1 MATIDQVRQVG
12 NVLLAKAIIDGDLL
26 ETDTP
31 GVSQYQVGN
40 ETVLVSEDTDIEMD
54 DGELAAQLVND
65 LDGDGE
71 GADADVTGNDRGNF
85 IIGNDGDNKIDAAGG
100 DDQVNTGDGD
110 DEVNGGEGD
119 DTIIVDGIGTKI
131 ITGGEGND
139 TFLVQASGEDS
150 KTTITD
156 FQPGDKIRWN
166 ADANEDGEVNI
177 EDIDL
182 DKTFEAD
189 GNTHLVLID
198 GTEMVLE
205 GVTALFGGDYEFK
218 FGVEDDEAFVDITYV
233 DDGGV

>member
-12 NVLLAKAIIDGDLL
+12 NVLLAKAIIDGDLV

-31 GVSQYQVGN
+31 GVSQYQVGS
-40 ETVLVSEDTDIEMD
+40 ETVLVSEDTDVDMD
-54 DGELAAQLVND
+54 DGEIAAQLVN
-65 LDGDGE
+65 GPDGE

-110 DEVNGGEGD
+110 DEVDGGEGD
-119 DTIIVDGIGTKI
+119 DNIIVDGTGTKI

-166 ADANEDGEVNI
+166 ADANGDGEVNI
-177 EDIDL
+177 EDVDL
-182 DKTFEAD
+182 DKTFEQD
-189 GNTHLVLID
+189 GNTHLVLTD

-218 FGVEDDEAFVDITYV
+218 FGVEGDEAFVDITYV
-233 DDGGV
+233 DDV